1 MPLAL
6 PLDIP
11 EVVRVHATCLFC
23 DAPFGAND
31 ALETLP
37 VGRRIAFDG
46 ANGRLWVVCRKCE
59 RWNLTPLEERWE
71 AIEDAERAFR
81 STRIRVST
89 DNIGMARLRD
99 GTDIVRI
106 GAPLRPEFAA
116 WRYGDQLGRRRRR
129 ALALGGV
136 GAVAAVAAAPAALSA
151 AAAAMASGA
160 ILFSGWVSA
169 GVRLPYEVAK
179 DWVTKERVVAHIPVP
194 RADGVR
200 TRTLTVRARD
210 LRTSTMLPIE
220 RDDEAHAPRIML
232 THDGGKTELRGPT
245 AARALGVMLA
255 QANQWGASAAQVR
268 AAVRTIEEGSDAA
281 GWLRTAARR
290 SSRPYGRV
298 MAEWRRVGAFALTP
312 VERLA
317 VEMALHEAQ
326 ERAVLE
332 GELGHLA
339 LAWERAEEI
348 AAIADVL

>member
-1 MPLAL
+1 M
-6 PLDIP
+6 
-11 EVVRVHATCLFC
+11 HATCLFC

-31 ALETLP
+31 AIETLP

-46 ANGRLWVVCRKCE
+46 ARGRLWVVCRKCE
-59 RWNLTPLEERWE
+59 RWNLTPVEERWE

-89 DNIGMARLRD
+89 ANIGMARLRD
-99 GTDIVRI
+99 GTDLVRI

-129 ALALGGV
+129 ALALGGL
-136 GAVAAVAAAPAALSA
+136 GAVAAVAAAPVAATA
-151 AAAAMASGA
+151 AAASLASGSI
-160 ILFSGWVSA
+160 ILSGWISA
-169 GVRLPYEVAK
+169 GVRLPYEMAK
-179 DWVTKERVVAHIPVP
+179 DWVTKERVVARIPVP
-194 RADGVR
+194 MADGGGAGTV
-200 TRTLTVRARD
+200 TVRARD
-210 LRTSTMLPIE
+210 LRTSALLPLE

-232 THDGGKTELRGPT
+232 THDGGKTELQGPV
-245 AARALGVMLA
+245 AARALGVLLA
-255 QANQWGASAAQVR
+255 QANQWGASTSQVR
-268 AAVRTIEEGSDAA
+268 AAVRSIEERGDAA
-281 GWLRTAARR
+281 GWLRVASRR

-348 AAIADVL
+348 EAIADAL